1 MGKAHIFNRM
11 AVFAAASVMLVS
23 ASTPLGL
30 WGIFLVT
37 TIMCIG
43 INRQWPH
50 GAQNGAGS
58 KCSSSETRRQVMALV
73 LSAQSAAMCAAMFVG
88 GLMIS
93 PNAQGPVQTFW
104 INAVIGVVATV
115 LSLILAKRPH
125 LCSAAPGERVGSN
138 AAKVV
143 PSPHF

>member
-1 MGKAHIFNRM
+1 MVPKM
-11 AVFAAASVMLVS
+11 ALAASAAHLK
-23 ASTPLGL
+23 LG
-30 WGIFLVT
+30 GKF
-37 TIMCIG
+37 
-43 INRQWPH
+43 
-50 GAQNGAGS
+50 
-58 KCSSSETRRQVMALV
+58 MALV

-93 PNAQGPVQTFW
+93 PNAQEPVQTFW

-143 PSPHF
+143 LSPHF